1 MTNGTKMPTF
11 SIARPAVWAGRA
23 VLCASL
29 GLLAACGEPEALTA
43 AVATAAE
50 PTRVVTAAVRRE
62 PLGLEIEAVG
72 TAVANQSVEITSKVA
87 NKVAAIHFQEGQ
99 RVRQG
104 AMLVELDSA
113 QLRAELEGAQATLAE
128 SQARFERS
136 KALEATQALSKAE
149 FDQIEATL
157 KANRAAV
164 VTARA
169 DLADSVI
176 RAPFSGHVGF
186 RSVSAGSLVSPGTV
200 ITTLDDTELIK
211 LDFTVPQIYLHAL
224 SVGLPIEAL
233 VDGLPGQSFEGKV
246 ATVGSRFDPVTRSVT
261 VRAHLPNPK
270 GVLKPGMFMTV
281 KLRAETASALVIPEG
296 ALVPEQGKTYVFAV
310 VGDAVEQREVRTGR
324 RRPGAVEVTVGLKE
338 GDVVVVEGTQNIR
351 DGTKVTQVA
360 SRQAG
365 ARPGEQD
372 GPPMP
377 GAAADGA
384 ATGTTVD

>member
-1 MTNGTKMPTF
+1 MTNRTKMPIL
-11 SIARPAVWAGRA
+11 SMARLRTWAGRA
-23 VLCASL
+23 ALYSSL
-29 GLLAACGEPEALTA
+29 AIVTACGEPEAQTT

-72 TAVANQSVEITSKVA
+72 TAVANQSVEITSKAA

-104 AMLVELDSA
+104 AVLVELDSA
-113 QLRAELEGAQATLAE
+113 QLRAELEGAEATLAE

-136 KALEATQALSKAE
+136 RALEATQALSKAE

-176 RAPFSGHVGF
+176 RAPFDGHAGF
-186 RSVSAGSLVSPGTV
+186 RNVSPGSLVSPGTI
-200 ITTLDDTELIK
+200 ITTLDDTALIK

-224 SVGLPIEAL
+224 SDGLPIEAH

-270 GVLKPGMFMTV
+270 GLLKPGMFMTV
-281 KLRAETASALVIPEG
+281 KLRAETASALVMPEG

-338 GDVVVVEGTQNIR
+338 GDLVVVEGTQNVR
-351 DGTKVTQVA
+351 DGTKVAQVA

-365 ARPGEQD
+365 SRPGDEIE
-372 GPPMP
+372 PAAP
-377 GAAADGA
+377 GAAGGA
-384 ATGTTVD
+384 GAKMAVD